1 MHICMCASSSS
12 SLVCDTMSAFNVY
25 KVVSA
30 ENRLTASLVTF
41 VSKENFSPFVLAE
54 PGFAARVS
62 VRVSQSANCCFST
75 ESVVFVALKML

>member
-30 ENRLTASLVTF
+30 ENRLTESLVTF

-62 VRVSQSANCCFST
+62 VRLVSLRTAAFPRSQLYS
-75 ESVVFVALKML
+75 